1 MSQNKH
7 DLEIK
12 IDKNQSFLNQL
23 ISTKRKTNE
32 LMETDLRNTNL
43 QNNLNKAES
52 QNPKVSNDE

>member
-32 LMETDLRNTNL
+32 LMEIDLRNANL

-52 QNPKVSNDE
+52 QNPKLSNDE

>member
-32 LMETDLRNTNL
+32 LMEIDLRNTNL